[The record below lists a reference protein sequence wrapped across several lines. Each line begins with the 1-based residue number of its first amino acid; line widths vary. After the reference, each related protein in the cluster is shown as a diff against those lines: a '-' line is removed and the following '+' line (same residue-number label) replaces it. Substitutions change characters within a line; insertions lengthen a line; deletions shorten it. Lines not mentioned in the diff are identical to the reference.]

1 MIMIAI
7 DENGKTDV
15 ERATDRAME
24 AAAELVNTPGAV
36 VATAEVSGVALGD
49 DLKLLTVE
57 QGWEASIEWKS
68 SLQVYGNA
76 EELIRAGAY
85 YSESSPD
92 GEKRFWRA
100 MGEAVR
106 KAELLKTELLTFL
119 DAARRFPK
127 SRF

>member
-1 MIMIAI
+1 MA
-7 DENGKTDV
+7 DVNGKTDV
-15 ERATDRAME
+15 ERTTDLAME

-57 QGWEASIEWKS
+57 QGWEVSIEWKS
-68 SLQVYGNA
+68 SLNVYGNA

-106 KAELLKTELLTFL
+106 RARVLKTDL
-119 DAARRFPK
+119 DAFLAASDRFPK